1 MFPDLP
7 YPIYLVFGAAIFA
20 LLARVSWPK
29 SWWSKIWWSKLSWP
43 KVKLRTERQTCQR
56 TQVTDVMLSVWSLG
70 QRKAVAGTIEPAY
83 ECSVYIVWK
92 KRKD

>member
-1 MFPDLP
+1 MFPDLLNP
-7 YPIYLVFGAAIFA
+7 VYRVGAAA
-20 LLARVSWPK
+20 LASLARLSRPR
-29 SWWSKIWWSKLSWP
+29 ISWP

-56 TQVTDVMLSVWSLG
+56 IQVTDVMLNVWGLG
-70 QRKAVAGTIEPAY
+70 QRKAVAGTTEPAY

>member
-7 YPIYLVFGAAIFA
+7 YPIYLIFGAAIFT
-20 LLARVSWPK
+20 LLARVSWP
-29 SWWSKIWWSKLSWP
+29 SISWSKVSWP

-56 TQVTDVMLSVWSLG
+56 TQVTDVMLSVWGLG
-70 QRKAVAGTIEPAY
+70 QRKAVAGNIEPAF